1 MPAIQPNTPL
11 EPSYNIAGSK
21 AFVANVQLNFN
32 DIARNFTIS
41 FPDPAPA
48 GLAIEFARITAP
60 GGSLDLIALA
70 ATPGRVDDTS
80 IPGRAVRASS
90 SSAGGI
96 TSLTCNIQDPSEAG
110 VLNEHYEIRT
120 SAGGPVAWAYTVD
133 NAVISRVIR
142 LVCDPVAS
150 YNGLPGSLL
159 EKELLTLTA
168 NNAVGP
174 SATPTVVRNTSTANG
189 LIVLPAPVP
198 TYRFGFDAPISILG
212 LPSQPQTS
220 QSYQL
225 VDEFDEPVPLP
236 GVYAPTPVP
245 FTVDVVFPNIGGAA
259 LLTNRGTANS
269 TINARPQRVQLILD
283 RSGSMGAEHR
293 WDNAKTAAR
302 IFINFFGEF
311 RAGVNADDLIGVTVF
326 SDPLQTF
333 RSSDPAGPPFITDV
347 IPLDSPDKVASGDL
361 GPGVFGL
368 PNNATPIGDGLYFG
382 LQKLQE
388 RGFPPNVH
396 FTVALMSDG
405 EENCGRIKISPGPDP
420 LGGNP
425 ITFDQAK
432 QEAPIREI
440 INSGALNLYTIALG
454 SAPNFPVLD
463 ALVARR
469 HFVAALNVSNL
480 INGYATMFSDSQE
493 ANKLETRR
501 NRVDTDPP
509 SSTEVFFDTTQAQ
522 RFGVAVLKKLDAAPT
537 EVIDAVEIALFDG
550 QDFQVQGINAIEFE
564 GHFYIGVPNA
574 SAFGDDGSATWRIRR
589 FNNGTAQPIVPEDV
603 IAFEDLHVKSALSL
617 DKKSYLTGEEMKLA
631 VEIRNDA
638 RPVLGATVR
647 AVLDAP
653 AEGTGSLL
661 SALDADD
668 LQRQQRRMGGEDQPA
683 PRQAMIEAVL
693 AKYDWDGLPRCNPDP
708 GGLFVDGSSELHDVD
723 GDGIYTNTFDKV
735 NADGVYN
742 WTLFVS
748 GVDAANKPFNHQLD
762 QSTLAAVSISRK
774 RTTIRQEKLRDQ
786 PPGFTAVKVTITPQ
800 DDFRELLGPGF
811 DNVVIWSIRGDAVF
825 EHVKNKVPPPV
836 NTDGTYTRTVIFRRR
851 ERPTLLVSVRGV
863 ILPTIDLTDEHH
875 HFDDDDRD
883 D

>member
-21 AFVANVQLNFN
+21 AFVANFQLNFN

-48 GLAIEFARITAP
+48 GLAIELARITAP
-60 GGSLDLIALA
+60 GGSLDLVALA
-70 ATPGRVDDTS
+70 ATPGQVNDTS

-96 TSLTCNIQDPSEAG
+96 TSLTCNIQDPSEVG
-110 VLNEHYEIRT
+110 VLNEHYEIRA
-120 SAGGPVAWAYTVD
+120 SAGAPVAWAFTVD
-133 NAVISRVIR
+133 IPVISRVIR

-198 TYRFGFDAPISILG
+198 TYRFGHAAPISILG
-212 LPSQPQTS
+212 LPSQPQTG

-225 VDEFDEPVPLP
+225 VDDFDEPVPLP

-259 LLTNRGTANS
+259 LLTNRGTGNS

-368 PNNATPIGDGLYFG
+368 PNNSTPIGDGLYFG

-405 EENCGRIKISPGPDP
+405 EQNCGRIKIGPPGDP
-420 LGGNP
+420 SGA
-425 ITFDQAK
+425 ITFEQAK
-432 QEAPIREI
+432 LEPPIRDI
-440 INSGALNLYTIALG
+440 TGPTSDLDLFTIALG
-454 SAPNFPVLD
+454 SASDFPVLD
-463 ALVARR
+463 GLAAKG
-469 HFVAALNVSNL
+469 HFVAALNVGNL
-480 INGYATMFSDSQE
+480 INGYATMFNGSQE
-493 ANKLETRR
+493 ANKLLTRTR
-501 NRVDTDPP
+501 NLPSDPD

-522 RFGVAVLKKLDAAPT
+522 RFGVAVLKKLDAAPA

-550 QDFQVQGINAIEFE
+550 QNFQVQGINATEFE

-574 SAFGDDGSATWRIRR
+574 TGFGDNGSATWRIRR
-589 FNNGTAQPIVPEDV
+589 FNNGTPQPIALEDV
-603 IAFEDLHVKSALSL
+603 IAFEDLHVKSSLSL
-617 DKKSYLTGEEMKLA
+617 DKKNYLTGEEMKLA

-668 LQRQQRRMGGEDQPA
+668 LQRQQRRTGDDDDRPA

-708 GGLFVDGSSELHDVD
+708 GGLFVDGTNELHDVD

-742 WTLFVS
+742 WTMFVS
-748 GVDAANKPFNHQLD
+748 GVDAANKPFNHRLD
-762 QSTLAAVSISRK
+762 QSTLAAISISRK

-786 PPGFTAVKVTITPQ
+786 PPGFTAVRVTITPQ

-863 ILPTIDLTDEHH
+863 ILPTIDLNDSH
-875 HFDDDDRD
+875 HFDDDRD
-883 D
+883 DD